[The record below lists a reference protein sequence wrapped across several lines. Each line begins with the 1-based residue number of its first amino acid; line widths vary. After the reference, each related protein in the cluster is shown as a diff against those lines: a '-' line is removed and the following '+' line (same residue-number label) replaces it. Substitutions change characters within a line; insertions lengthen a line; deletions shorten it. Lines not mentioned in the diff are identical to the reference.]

1 MTTTNDTT
9 GPLGPYG
16 GRRVARR
23 RYRAAMPRT
32 TLPDAAL
39 ASMLDDGEV
48 YPVNRAARRRAAAAL
63 RRRRGWRNYP

>member
-16 GRRVARR
+16 GRRAARR

-32 TLPDAAL
+32 VSPADPAAP
-39 ASMLDDGEV
+39 MLDDGEV